1 MAQTVIITTSSNT
14 INIYGYSSRGA
25 VSNSNVTI
33 YNPVDMKLFLNGD
46 VITLQIEAYP
56 PFTFT
61 QILDGANAIGEIN
74 GVDFDVEDETPDWVL
89 NELKLAFL
97 AIAPKGGAV
106 AIVATSAEIL
116 TVQTSGTGASYVA
129 FGGATCNAVDVTN
142 NTGVDIE
149 YRRNGSGLAMPIINT
164 QSRLIVGIVDASEIA
179 FRRIDQIGTPVTI
192 YAEAIVA

>member
-1 MAQTVIITTSSNT
+1 
-14 INIYGYSSRGA
+14 
-25 VSNSNVTI
+25 
-33 YNPVDMKLFLNGD
+33 MKLFLNGD

-74 GVDFDVEDETPDWVL
+74 GVDFDVEEESPDWVL
-89 NELKLAFL
+89 GQLQTAFV

-106 AIVATSAEIL
+106 AIVASEATVIS
-116 TVQTSGTGASYVA
+116 VQTSGTGASYVA

-149 YRRNGSGLAMPIINT
+149 YVRNGGGLAMPIINT
-164 QSRLIVGIVDASEIA
+164 QSRLIVGITNAADIA

-192 YAEAIVA
+192 PAEAIVA